1 MSFCSNTINSTTNEN
16 ISDKIH
22 KQKLNNPKN
31 IIIGHLNINS
41 LRNKIDFTRIL
52 FGKNIDILLLSETK
66 LDQSFPER
74 QFSIDGF
81 RTFRKDRNQ
90 NGGGLIIYVN
100 QDLACKVI
108 DLNII
113 NTEYISIELTAKN
126 KKWLI
131 IGIYKPPTTN
141 NKIFIN
147 SLTNTLSKTAETYE
161 HTILIGDFNMT
172 IENPLLNHFLDI
184 FDLSSL
190 ITEPTCFKSDS
201 NPSCIDLILTNS
213 KNHFMKSSTF
223 ETGIS
228 DFHKLNHYYH
238 ETSLCKK

>member
-1 MSFCSNTINSTTNEN
+1 MAKLRNILLFFSHLSFRVLKFANNVLISGKLESLQYDLTLNREMSFCSNTINSTTNEN

-31 IIIGHLNINS
+31 IIIGHLNIKS

-52 FGKNIDILLLSETK
+52 FGKYIDILLLSETK
-66 LDQSFPER
+66 LDPYFPER

-100 QDLACKVI
+100 RDLACKVI

-126 KKWLI
+126 KEWLI
-131 IGIYKPPTTN
+131 IGI
-141 NKIFIN
+141 
-147 SLTNTLSKTAETYE
+147 
-161 HTILIGDFNMT
+161 IGT
-172 IENPLLNHFLDI
+172 SNH
-184 FDLSSL
+184 
-190 ITEPTCFKSDS
+190 K
-201 NPSCIDLILTNS
+201 
-213 KNHFMKSSTF
+213 
-223 ETGIS
+223 
-228 DFHKLNHYYH
+228 
-238 ETSLCKK
+238 